1 MHILAQRSKG
11 RNPLWQLSYIQAV
24 LKADFQNYQ
33 LTNLSPKPK
42 NNHKR
47 RRSLSSA
54 SDRQGGGM
62 GGGEL
67 LLKTWRHT
75 QLGSKV
81 KGVRTVW
88 DASSEWCRDSRWI
101 HVGYFQCLLHKWN
114 EGSNSGDC
122 LHWLY
127 LFAEEE
133 EKDREREC
141 EQTKKRQQG
150 HVDLELLSRSVT
162 SYTNC
167 KEIWSCQ
174 TIKTR
179 LIKLSIVS
187 FVDSRSL
194 LIYFR
199 TFEKAFFTFFL
210 QKHQKTQRFTILWLA
225 AESRSWLTFW
235 LGIRISEAAVN
246 WCWQTT
252 T

>member
-1 MHILAQRSKG
+1 MH
-11 RNPLWQLSYIQAV
+11 PLNDVATVVEYTSDIFSVYCTSEMRVAIVAIVSTGCTYSL
-24 LKADFQNYQ
+24 
-33 LTNLSPKPK
+33 
-42 NNHKR
+42 R
-47 RRSLSSA
+47 RR
-54 SDRQGGGM
+54 R
-62 GGGEL
+62 
-67 LLKTWRHT
+67 KT
-75 QLGSKV
+75 
-81 KGVRTVW
+81 
-88 DASSEWCRDSRWI
+88 
-101 HVGYFQCLLHKWN
+101 
-114 EGSNSGDC
+114 
-122 LHWLY
+122 
-127 LFAEEE
+127 
-133 EKDREREC
+133 ERESVNK
-141 EQTKKRQQG
+141 QKKRQQG

-179 LIKLSIVS
+179 LIKLYIVS

-194 LIYFR
+194 LIYFW